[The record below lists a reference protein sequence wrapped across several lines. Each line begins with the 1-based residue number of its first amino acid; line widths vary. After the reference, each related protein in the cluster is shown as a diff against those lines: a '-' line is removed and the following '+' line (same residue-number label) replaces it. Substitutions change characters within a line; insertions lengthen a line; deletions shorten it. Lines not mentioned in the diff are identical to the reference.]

1 MAAKTYTYSQW
12 RFIFFV
18 VRKLKMKTKKTKKTK
33 SNEITKQHSTVVKF
47 IMLHKVKPF
56 NK

>member
-18 VRKLKMKTKKTKKTK
+18 VRKLQMKTKKEQ
-33 SNEITKQHSTVVKF
+33 SNEITEQHFDSGEVYYVPQGETF
-47 IMLHKVKPF
+47 
-56 NK
+56 

>member
-18 VRKLKMKTKKTKKTK
+18 VRKLKMKTKKTK